1 MAWWDRQG
9 SCVPDYYRKLDSWGQ
24 MLYPTRWNDFCHL
37 FVRRE
42 KNTFNRFI
50 AARQLSTFYLLQL
63 VNYICNSHWM
73 WSYMVNNNTV
83 SPRLPNFC
91 VGQRG
96 VLKGVWQKI
105 ITPEF
110 FRPWMMTRTSDIHP
124 EMWQYFWS
132 TVSIRRG
139 HFRSFNLV
147 LHTIMAF
154 IPWDREPTWE
164 FNQRLSMSNPTAHA
178 GTGKGTFEDPLSHC
192 EVNSDQN
199 YIYHPASIKSPF
211 WLVSTVAI
219 GVPNE

>member
-1 MAWWDRQG
+1 
-9 SCVPDYYRKLDSWGQ
+9 
-24 MLYPTRWNDFCHL
+24 
-37 FVRRE
+37 
-42 KNTFNRFI
+42 
-50 AARQLSTFYLLQL
+50 
-63 VNYICNSHWM
+63 
-73 WSYMVNNNTV
+73 
-83 SPRLPNFC
+83 
-91 VGQRG
+91 
-96 VLKGVWQKI
+96 
-105 ITPEF
+105 
-110 FRPWMMTRTSDIHP
+110 MTQTSDIHP

-154 IPWDREPTWE
+154 IPWDREPMWE
-164 FNQRLSMSNPTAHA
+164 FNQRLSMSNPTTHA

-219 GVPNE
+219 GVPNEQHLLWVSVPVIFPKCAYFLSLLVKARKRIDGISSDITTEYFKGIQCSLHLKSSRSVYWTKNGNWWGAVSLIVMTQVRPVFTRLVSYTNQEGP